1 MYQDDLRR
9 ISRPSYTQN
18 IIMVSG
24 VGSME
29 IEGREFS
36 HKMIRRTPHLDVWPM
51 RHSNVSVW
59 SKVSWKYKKKT
70 EPGLLSIGRKLD
82 IFHRFMEVEVVQY
95 NTALSINQKGTS
107 IWVIQEPISRGGRET
122 RTFVY

>member
-1 MYQDDLRR
+1 
-9 ISRPSYTQN
+9 
-18 IIMVSG
+18 MVSS

-29 IEGREFS
+29 IEGRKLS
-36 HKMIRRTPHLDVWPM
+36 HKMIRRTPDLDVWPM
-51 RHSNVSVW
+51 RRSNVSAW

-95 NTALSINQKGTS
+95 NTALSIDQKGTS
-107 IWVIQEPISRGGRET
+107 I
-122 RTFVY
+122 